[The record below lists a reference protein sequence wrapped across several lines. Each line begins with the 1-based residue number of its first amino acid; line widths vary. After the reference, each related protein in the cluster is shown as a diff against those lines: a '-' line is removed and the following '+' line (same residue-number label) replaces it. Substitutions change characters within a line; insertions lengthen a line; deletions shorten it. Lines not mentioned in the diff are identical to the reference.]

1 MIDLLPL
8 LSKTNAYKSI
18 EGDINSGRLSHAYL
32 IVSANGDDLKEFL
45 KLFAKLIVAKGNERA
60 LNLIDNGT
68 HPDVLSFPT
77 VGDAI
82 LKEDVARIIDESF
95 LKPIEGDIKLFL
107 LNNGESMN
115 ASSQNKLLKTL
126 EEPPKGVH
134 ILIGATSEYPIL
146 TTVKS
151 RVKKLVIPSFSKDSL
166 FGALKPVCED
176 GERLKNAVACGDGT
190 VGKALALYGDE
201 NLSQTIE
208 AVVDT
213 LCNMQTSRN
222 VLEYSDKII
231 KLKDG
236 VSGFLSVLETV
247 NRDMML
253 YFNGN
258 LKAVFDAAILNRV
271 KTAKGFTAGAV
282 LHIADKITEA
292 QKRLAANGTP
302 QAVLE
307 WLLFAIL
314 EGKHKWQKL

>member
-45 KLFAKLIVAKGNERA
+45 KLFAKLIVARGNERA
-60 LNLIDNGT
+60 LKLIDNGT
-68 HPDVLSFPT
+68 HPDVLNFPT

-151 RVKKLVIPSFSKDSL
+151 RVKI
-166 FGALKPVCED
+166 
-176 GERLKNAVACGDGT
+176 
-190 VGKALALYGDE
+190 
-201 NLSQTIE
+201 
-208 AVVDT
+208 
-213 LCNMQTSRN
+213 
-222 VLEYSDKII
+222 
-231 KLKDG
+231 
-236 VSGFLSVLETV
+236 
-247 NRDMML
+247 
-253 YFNGN
+253 
-258 LKAVFDAAILNRV
+258 
-271 KTAKGFTAGAV
+271 AKGLKTPSRAE
-282 LHIADKITEA
+282 TE
-292 QKRLAANGTP
+292 R
-302 QAVLE
+302 
-307 WLLFAIL
+307 
-314 EGKHKWQKL
+314 